1 MFNKILVP
9 FDGSMAA
16 EQAYALAVELA
27 EKYRATLFV
36 LLIARPPEPMVG
48 THANAYLNAVREHYK
63 ERFAA
68 LGRRAGMK
76 DLKVH
81 FDVRI
86 GQPAE
91 LILDAA
97 GQNDVDL
104 IIMGRRGKTAVRGW
118 PLGTVS
124 ERVLTYANCAV
135 LAVA

>member
-1 MFNKILVP
+1 MFNKILVA
-9 FDGSMAA
+9 FDGSMAS
-16 EQAYALAVELA
+16 EEAYALAVDFA
-27 EKYRATLFV
+27 ERYRSTLFV
-36 LLIARPPEPMVG
+36 LLIARPPEPMID
-48 THANAYLNAVREHYK
+48 THANAYLQAVRERYK
-63 ERFAA
+63 ARFAA

-76 DLKVH
+76 DIKVH

-91 LILDAA
+91 QIIATA
-97 GQNDVDL
+97 GENDVDL

-118 PLGTVS
+118 PFGTVS